1 MAKKG
6 QKQKR
11 ISEEL
16 ILQIV
21 NEKKKGKSY
30 GYLANKYKVSDGSIA
45 TWVRR
50 YNSTGTIIRKKV
62 GKRKDEKNQTIEDL
76 RIEVDILKK
85 FHAFLKVLHDKK

>member
-30 GYLANKYKVSDGSIA
+30 GYLANKQKVSDGSIA

-50 YNSTGTIIRKKV
+50 YNYTGTIIRKKL
-62 GKRKDEKNQTIEDL
+62 GKEKMKKIKQL
-76 RIEVDILKK
+76 RILESRWIY
-85 FHAFLKVLHDKK
+85 

>member
-6 QKQKR
+6 QKQKI

-21 NEKKKGKSY
+21 KEKQKGKSY
-30 GYLANKYKVSDGSIA
+30 SYLAKKYGVSDGSIA
-45 TWVRR
+45 TWVRKYTYKGYVTR
-50 YNSTGTIIRKKV
+50 DKRGIKKNSNNMTV
-62 GKRKDEKNQTIEDL
+62 EEL

-85 FHAFLKVLHDKK
+85 FQAFLKQQERK

>member
-11 ISEEL
+11 ICEEL

-21 NEKKKGKSY
+21 KEKKNGKTY
-30 GYLANKYKVSDGSIA
+30 EYLAKKYVVSTGSIK
-45 TWVRR
+45 TWVRKHTYKGYVTR
-50 YNSTGTIIRKKV
+50 DKRGIKK
-62 GKRKDEKNQTIEDL
+62 NPTNMTIEEL

-85 FHAFLKVLHDKK
+85 FQAFLKQQQERK